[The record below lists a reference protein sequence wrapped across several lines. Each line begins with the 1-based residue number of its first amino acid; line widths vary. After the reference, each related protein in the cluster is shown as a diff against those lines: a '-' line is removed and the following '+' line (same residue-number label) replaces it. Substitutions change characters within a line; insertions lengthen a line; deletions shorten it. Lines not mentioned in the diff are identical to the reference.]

1 MPKPK
6 IRTMTHEE
14 RQELIRKPFRPIP
27 RVVSTGAIWAG
38 VQVTDTFFGEAAGP
52 PMQRMQKNVEYDGI
66 YKDAVNITA
75 ADAVALF
82 ADGGE

>member
-1 MPKPK
+1 
-6 IRTMTHEE
+6 MTHAA
-14 RQELIRKPFRPIP
+14 RQALINKPFPAIR

-52 PMQRMQKNVEYDGI
+52 PMQRLQKNTEYDGI

>member
-1 MPKPK
+1 MPKP
-6 IRTMTHEE
+6 RTLTHQE
-14 RQELIRKPFRPIP
+14 RQRLVHKPFPSLP
-27 RVVSTGAIWAG
+27 HVVSTGAIWAG

-52 PMQRMQKNVEYDGI
+52 PMQRLQKNVEYDGI
-66 YKDAVNITA
+66 YRDAVNITA